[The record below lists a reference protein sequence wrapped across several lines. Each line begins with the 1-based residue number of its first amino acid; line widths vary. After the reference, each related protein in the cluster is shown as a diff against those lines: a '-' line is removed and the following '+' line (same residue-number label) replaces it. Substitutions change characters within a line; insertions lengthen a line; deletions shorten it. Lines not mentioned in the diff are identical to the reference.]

1 MTSAPPVPA
10 DLPSDVLTR
19 MREVSARLHQRPET
33 AFAEHFAATELTRW
47 LEEEGFR
54 ITRPVGGLDTA
65 FVAAHH
71 GPEAGPSIAILA
83 EYDAL
88 PGIGHGCGHNLIAA
102 GGAAAAV
109 AAVRARPDHRGTV
122 TVIGTP
128 AEEGGGGKVLL
139 AEAGVFVGQDAA
151 LMFHPSDVG
160 LTLKHALAS
169 AHLEVHFH
177 GRAAHAAKTPW
188 QGRSALAA
196 AQVFLAAV
204 DALRQFVRPTAR
216 MHAVVRDGGGAPNV
230 VPEHAS
236 VEIMV
241 RESTLDLTG
250 DLVERVRRAAEGAAI
265 ATETRY
271 ELHEIAPRYAER
283 VPNRTLAERFGQLM
297 GVLGIPMREAEPGEP
312 AGSSDIGNISRLLPT
327 LHPAIPITDRPTSG
341 HSTGFRDAAA
351 TDLALDRTAAAAR
364 CLAALT
370 LDLLGD
376 GFLDGSR
383 LSLARA
389 EFEAELQRRGM

>member
-1 MTSAPPVPA
+1 V
-10 DLPSDVLTR
+10 
-19 MREVSARLHQRPET
+19 ARFGSGPLH
-33 AFAEHFAATELTRW
+33 
-47 LEEEGFR
+47 
-54 ITRPVGGLDTA
+54 
-65 FVAAHH
+65 VA
-71 GPEAGPSIAILA
+71 LCA

-102 GGAAAAV
+102 GGLAAAV
-109 AAVRARPDHRGTV
+109 AAVRARPDHPGAL

-139 AEAGVFVGQDAA
+139 ADAGVFAGHDAA

-177 GRAAHAAKTPW
+177 GRAAHAAKSPW

-196 AQVFLAAV
+196 AQLFLAAL

-216 MHAVVRDGGGAPNV
+216 MHAVIRDGGGAPNV

-236 VEIMV
+236 VELMV
-241 RESTLDLTG
+241 RESTLDLT
-250 DLVERVRRAAEGAAI
+250 DELVERVRRAAQGAAI

-271 ELHEIAPRYAER
+271 EMHETAPRYAER

-297 GVLGIPMREAEPGEP
+297 GELGIPLREAQPGEP
-312 AGSSDIGNISRLLPT
+312 AGSSDIGNVSRLLPT
-327 LHPAIPITDRPTSG
+327 LHPAIPITDRPTAG
-341 HSTGFRDAAA
+341 HSSEFRDAAA
-351 TDLALDRTAAAAR
+351 SELALERTAAAAR
-364 CLAALT
+364 CLTA
-370 LDLLGD
+370 
-376 GFLDGSR
+376 
-383 LSLARA
+383 LSLELLSGELLPVARA
-389 EFEAELQRRGM
+389 EFEAELRQRGA